1 MPRPPLSRQLVDDLR
16 REILRGQFVAAGRL
30 PSEAALA
37 RRYDVSRPTVR
48 EALQVLET
56 EGLIRRRR
64 GRGTFL
70 TSRPAAVTAGI
81 ERLESF
87 TETIRRA
94 GFEAKDEV
102 LEIRPVRLLA
112 AVAGMLGRT
121 AGAAGIL
128 VRSLRYADGIPV
140 IYCEDII
147 PGALVG
153 DPRLL
158 ERRRERESLLDFFTN
173 DLRIEVRYALLS
185 VAAVR
190 PPRGVR
196 AALALAGRAP
206 LILLR
211 GTAYDGAD
219 RPLYASFNY
228 VRSDRYQFTLVRR

>member
-1 MPRPPLSRQLVDDLR
+1 MPRPLLSRQLVEDLR
-16 REILRGQFVAAGRL
+16 REILRGQFVALGRL

-37 RRYDVSRPTVR
+37 RHYDVSRPTVR
-48 EALQVLET
+48 EALQVLEA
-56 EGLIRRRR
+56 EGLIRRQR

-70 TSRPAAVTAGI
+70 TSSPAAVTAGI

-94 GFEAKDEV
+94 GFNARDQV
-102 LEIRPVRLLA
+102 LEIRPVSLSPV
-112 AVAGMLGRT
+112 VARMLGQAPGRP
-121 AGAAGIL
+121 GIL

-147 PGALVG
+147 PYAVLG
-153 DPRLL
+153 DARLL
-158 ERRRERESLLDFFTN
+158 ERRRERESLLDFFTH

-185 VAAVR
+185 IAAVR
-190 PPRGVR
+190 PKGIVR
-196 AALALAGRAP
+196 TALALAGSAP

-228 VRSDRYQFTLVRR
+228 VRSDRYQFTLVRK